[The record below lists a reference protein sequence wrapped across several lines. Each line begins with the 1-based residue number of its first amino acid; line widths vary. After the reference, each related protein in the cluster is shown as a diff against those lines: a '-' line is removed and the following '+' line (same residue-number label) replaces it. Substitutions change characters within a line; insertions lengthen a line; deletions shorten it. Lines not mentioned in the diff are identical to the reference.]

1 MTIYLDSA
9 ATTQCSAGAIE
20 AAVRAMRENY
30 YNPSALYHEGLM
42 LKEQLNGV
50 RSMILGALRAEGSVV
65 FTGGGT
71 ESDNLALFGCKKPK
85 QGDIVVSA
93 GEHAAVYAAA
103 TELKQ
108 RGYDVRFCPVKGD
121 GSTDFEAFCQMITE
135 KTALASVMHVNNE
148 TGAVNDLGKF
158 SAALKAKNPR
168 ALFHSD
174 GVQAFGK
181 LKLNLQRDGIDL
193 YAISAHKIHAPKGVG
208 ALFIRKGIHLS
219 PVVYGGGQEGGLR
232 SSTENVPG
240 ILAFGA
246 AITETIEKQGETAQ
260 NLSFLR
266 RKVIVGLTEG
276 NDEIRLISPENGS
289 PYIVT
294 FTMAKVRGE
303 VMQHAL
309 ERKGILIGTG
319 SACSS
324 NKAGKRIPDA
334 LGLSGKWA
342 DGVVRIS
349 FCRNTTEAEIDRFLV
364 EFKQIYGEL
373 SRYGS

>member
-20 AAVRAMRENY
+20 AAVGAMRENY

-108 RGYDVRFCPVKGD
+108 RGYDVRFCPVNRD

-148 TGAVNDLGKF
+148 TGAINDIESSNSIFSGTVLTCMRSAPTKF
-158 SAALKAKNPR
+158 TLRR
-168 ALFHSD
+168 A
-174 GVQAFGK
+174 
-181 LKLNLQRDGIDL
+181 
-193 YAISAHKIHAPKGVG
+193 SAHCLSAKGFTCHPSCTEAGRKADCVRRPKT
-208 ALFIRKGIHLS
+208 FR
-219 PVVYGGGQEGGLR
+219 
-232 SSTENVPG
+232 
-240 ILAFGA
+240 AFLHSVRRLQ
-246 AITETIEKQGETAQ
+246 KQ
-260 NLSFLR
+260 SKSR
-266 RKVIVGLTEG
+266 
-276 NDEIRLISPENGS
+276 
-289 PYIVT
+289 
-294 FTMAKVRGE
+294 
-303 VMQHAL
+303 
-309 ERKGILIGTG
+309 
-319 SACSS
+319 
-324 NKAGKRIPDA
+324 GKRLKTSLFFA
-334 LGLSGKWA
+334 K
-342 DGVVRIS
+342 
-349 FCRNTTEAEIDRFLV
+349 
-364 EFKQIYGEL
+364 K
-373 SRYGS
+373 